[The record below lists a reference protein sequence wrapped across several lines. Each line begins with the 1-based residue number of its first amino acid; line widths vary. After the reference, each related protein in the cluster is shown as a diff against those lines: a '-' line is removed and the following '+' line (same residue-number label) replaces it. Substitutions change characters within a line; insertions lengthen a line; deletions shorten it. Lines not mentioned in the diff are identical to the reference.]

1 MVYKSIL
8 ILKNSYK
15 PKRCCIILLCQILFK
30 FFPIRML
37 FSMHFSFKKQIISTQ
52 LLLHCINL
60 SVLKYFI
67 FIRFISNLFK
77 CFQNIFRILLYKFI
91 QKIHHQLKFHEH
103 NEKLYND
110 YIPKWVL
117 LPCLDLC

>member
-1 MVYKSIL
+1 
-8 ILKNSYK
+8 
-15 PKRCCIILLCQILFK
+15 
-30 FFPIRML
+30 ML
-37 FSMHFSFKKQIISTQ
+37 FSMHFCFKKQIVSTQ

-60 SVLKYFI
+60 SVLKYFM
-67 FIRFISNLFK
+67 
-77 CFQNIFRILLYKFI
+77 FI